1 MVVTVFLKEKG
12 SKESKPVDTSHE
24 ETGNSLN
31 LTPRRLYSA
40 RHWLIL
46 VCLCR
51 SRIRFG
57 KIR

>member
-51 SRIRFG
+51 TVG
-57 KIR
+57 